1 MPDITI
7 LYTGDLHGKLN
18 PNAAE
23 RIKAEKAACD
33 NCLLLDAGDAVSSG
47 NIYWRPGGEPILAT
61 MSEIGYD
68 MMALGN
74 REFHFLQY
82 GFKSKISLAR
92 FPVLSANLKCNDGKL
107 ASMTIP
113 SVTLNLAGL
122 RVAVFGLTVPMITS
136 KMLVRFISPYC
147 FECPVK
153 TAAEIVPVLRESA
166 NIVIALTHVGVEID
180 KEIASRIK
188 GIDLIVGGHTHIA
201 STEPIIVGNTKIF
214 HSGWWGQYL
223 GKVELRMKRNGIE
236 VSNKLINLRT
246 YGGA

>member
-18 PNAAE
+18 LNAAE
-23 RIKAEKAACD
+23 RIKAEKADCD

-47 NIYWRPGGEPILAT
+47 NIYWRPGGEPILAR

-82 GFKSKISLAR
+82 GFKSKVSLAQ
-92 FPVLSANLKCNDGKL
+92 FPILSANLKCNSDST
-107 ASMTIP
+107 APMIIP
-113 SVTLNLAGL
+113 SITLNLAGL
-122 RVAVFGLTVPMITS
+122 RVAVFGLTVPMITPQ
-136 KMLVRFISPYC
+136 MLVRFISPYC
-147 FECPVK
+147 FECPIK

-166 NIVIALTHVGVEID
+166 NIVIALTHVGIEID
-180 KEIASRIK
+180 KEIASKIK
-188 GIDLIVGGHTHIA
+188 GVDLIVGGHTHIA
-201 STEPIIVGNTKIF
+201 PAEPITVGNTKIV

-223 GKVELRMKRNGIE
+223 GKIELRMKRDGIE
-236 VSNKLINLRT
+236 VSNTLINLRT
-246 YGGA
+246 